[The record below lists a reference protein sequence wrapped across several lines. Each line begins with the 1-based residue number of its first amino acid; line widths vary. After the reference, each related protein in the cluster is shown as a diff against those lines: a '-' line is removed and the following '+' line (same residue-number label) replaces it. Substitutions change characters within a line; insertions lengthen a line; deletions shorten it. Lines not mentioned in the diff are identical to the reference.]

1 MSQYRSQN
9 VSSIFLNQ
17 GVTCPSSLESL
28 QACGRRHCLGTQAR
42 WLPHACSSSS
52 PVSGPAV
59 GTCLGH
65 PDTCTL
71 VDSLFRRDQLQGGA
85 EVGPRCSPGNATRG
99 GAHRCILPWPPCFR
113 GAQPRPTCTPF
124 RLRWRVPAGLFSPC
138 RLSALDVSAL
148 PRRLLTSF
156 SETLPPV
163 SCLCM

>member
-59 GTCLGH
+59 GTSLGH
-65 PDTCTL
+65 PDTHTL

-85 EVGPRCSPGNATRG
+85 EVGPRCSPGNATR
-99 GAHRCILPWPPCFR
+99 RR
-113 GAQPRPTCTPF
+113 GAQ
-124 RLRWRVPAGLFSPC
+124 VHPALASLFPGCPAPAHMHPIPSEMEGSC
-138 RLSALDVSAL
+138 GALLSL
-148 PRRLLTSF
+148 PSF
-156 SETLPPV
+156 SLRRFGSSTTPAHFLF
-163 SCLCM
+163 